1 MKKLSAGVWLC
12 AALIIAG
19 CSNDASDGATQSDST
34 INRVDSR
41 RNTTTTE
48 HTLYR
53 DSVDD
58 KFNPPKTGGTP
69 TNPNT
74 NPQ

>member
-1 MKKLSAGVWLC
+1 MKKGFFVAVSLIVF
-12 AALIIAG
+12 AAFG
-19 CSNDASDGATQSDST
+19 CSNDASDGATKSDST

-48 HTLYR
+48 HPLYE
-53 DSVDD
+53 DSVSD
-58 KFNPPKTGGTP
+58 KFDPPKTGGTP

-74 NPQ
+74 GGQ